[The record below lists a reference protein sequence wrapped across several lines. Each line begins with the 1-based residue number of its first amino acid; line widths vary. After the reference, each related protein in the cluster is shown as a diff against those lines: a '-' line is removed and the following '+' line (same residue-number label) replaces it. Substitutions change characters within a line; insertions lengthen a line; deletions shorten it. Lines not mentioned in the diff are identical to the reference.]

1 MKKFIE
7 VLVMLVLGVISLIYL
22 MVGATDFIPDVIPVI
37 GNLDDAA
44 ATTILVGVLSY
55 FGFDLT
61 RFFRKM
67 GVSAKAGKAA
77 EGEVIDAEAVRVE
90 KKDGE

>member
-1 MKKFIE
+1 
-7 VLVMLVLGVISLIYL
+7 MLVLGVISLIYL
-22 MVGATDFIPDVIPVI
+22 MVGAVDFIPDVIPVI

-55 FGFDLT
+55 FGLDLT

-67 GVSAKAGKAA
+67 GVSSKAGEAKR
-77 EGEVIDAEAVRVE
+77 GEVIDAEAVPVD
-90 KKDGE
+90 KKDEE